1 MREGFLFF
9 CCSCCILVLTI
20 INLSVGP
27 IVSGKV
33 GDDQGLLN
41 CEQFKDQKDNI
52 KDAVGGTLPDEEDKY
67 LQSHINYCTR
77 VKGMYNMEYIAFIFD
92 IVIGFICSL
101 IGLLHLFDIKKD
113 FVSKTG
119 LIGLI
124 CGIVGL
130 VLTFVYAIFNVI
142 VFTSKCSSV
151 VERDEDGV
159 FAIQSSGTTYKC
171 LFYDGEDFFGG
182 HAEFFELNQKQYNY
196 KHNFYDSAA
205 KKCEDINGKEAYF
218 CKGNVDSN
226 GETFTASTPNIV
238 NNNCKFIYAKA
249 EVEITNKDKF
259 DRFVTTLLLC
269 WVVLLAN
276 IGLAIFG
283 FLLFRTP
290 GDF

>member
-1 MREGFLFF
+1 M
-9 CCSCCILVLTI
+9 
-20 INLSVGP
+20 
-27 IVSGKV
+27 
-33 GDDQGLLN
+33 LN

-142 VFTSKCSSV
+142 VFSSRYSDAI
-151 VERDEDGV
+151 ERDDDGV
-159 FAIQSSGTTYKC
+159 FAIISSGTTYKC
-171 LFYDGEDFFGG
+171 LFYEGGDYFGTF
-182 HAEFFELNQKQYNY
+182 APFSDLNQKQYNY
-196 KHNFYDSAA
+196 KHKFYDSTA
-205 KKCEDINGKEAYF
+205 KGCEDTNDIYANI
-218 CKGNVDSN
+218 CKRIVDVDTFPAFTITAGNIID
-226 GETFTASTPNIV
+226 
-238 NNNCKFIYAKA
+238 NNCKFIYAKA
-249 EVEITNKDKF
+249 EVEITNKDKH
-259 DRFVTTLLLC
+259 DRFLTAFILSL
-269 WVVLLAN
+269 VVCLAN
-276 IGLAIFG
+276 FGLVVFG

-290 GDF
+290 GNF